1 LAVITQVV
9 HRQQF
14 SDDEEETDDVLAPL
28 PDEPEQAEG
37 DEDDPEDEVVKSESQ
52 IQSRDVSEPRQP
64 PTETAPS
71 SPKPHPLSV
80 SLIPGEEQEEDM
92 EQQAL
97 VVDDEVA
104 VPELTLDPLGG
115 PTDPTLDLGDIP
127 DDALEGLVIPPLDG
141 EPETTFEMADSMGIG
156 DEEDIMTGLV
166 EGDIPT
172 FTEPT
177 EES

>member
-1 LAVITQVV
+1 
-9 HRQQF
+9 
-14 SDDEEETDDVLAPL
+14 
-28 PDEPEQAEG
+28 
-37 DEDDPEDEVVKSESQ
+37 
-52 IQSRDVSEPRQP
+52 
-64 PTETAPS
+64 
-71 SPKPHPLSV
+71 
-80 SLIPGEEQEEDM
+80 M